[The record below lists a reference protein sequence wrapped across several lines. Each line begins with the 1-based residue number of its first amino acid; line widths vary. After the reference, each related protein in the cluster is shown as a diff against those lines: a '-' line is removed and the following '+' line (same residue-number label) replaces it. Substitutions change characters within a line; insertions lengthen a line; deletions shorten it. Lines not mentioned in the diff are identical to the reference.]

1 MNIKNHVSD
10 QWCGEHIR
18 FGPRESFRVSNNA
31 KQGVGGGTREGFSL
45 KFVEHGCYSIDT
57 WEGKGHDSR
66 MRQHQQVDVGD
77 ILYMS
82 ESRKTNRVYQGI
94 VLTKFME
101 RGPTNPTFF
110 GREDVRDVAASSWLA
125 GGGGNAPHAP
135 HWRDDEEGLEAWL
148 EKSNE
153 YICKVQWSEA
163 REIDK
168 TALNSGYIAATIVP
182 RKSETAIA
190 LANQFAGAGRDR
202 MHVMT
207 LQEAAVAAGWS
218 VEDVS
223 DFMAGVNLAVAGY

>member
-1 MNIKNHVSD
+1 MSLDGRDTHN
-10 QWCGEHIR
+10 
-18 FGPRESFRVSNNA
+18 SFRVSNNA
-31 KQGVGGGTREGFSL
+31 KHAVGGETREGFSK

-57 WEGKGHDSR
+57 WEGKGNDAR

-94 VLTKFME
+94 VLTKFKE
-101 RGPTNPTFF
+101 RGPTNPSFF
-110 GREDVRDVAASSWLA
+110 AREDVRKIAAYSRCSWA
-125 GGGGNAPHAP
+125 YP
-135 HWRDDEEGLEAWL
+135 HWQDDKTFQVWL
-148 EKSNE
+148 ERSNE

-202 MHVMT
+202 MPVMT
-207 LQEAAVAAGWS
+207 LQEAAAA
-218 VEDVS
+218 
-223 DFMAGVNLAVAGY
+223 AQLAAWRMCRTSWRG